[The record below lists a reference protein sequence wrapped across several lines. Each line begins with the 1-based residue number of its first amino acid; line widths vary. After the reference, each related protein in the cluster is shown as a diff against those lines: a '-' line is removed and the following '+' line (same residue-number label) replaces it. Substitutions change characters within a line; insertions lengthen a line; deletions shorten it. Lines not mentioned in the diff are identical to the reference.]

1 MRATH
6 SNSKPLRRRRR
17 RRLIYRDD
25 VTLAAQI
32 SGHTAAR
39 ATECPTR
46 DAEEFGAKAEEE
58 EEEKEDERAKIK
70 VGEGLGSQVTSRAG
84 GIASE

>member
-6 SNSKPLRRRRR
+6 SNSKPLRRRR

-58 EEEKEDERAKIK
+58 EKEDERAKIK
-70 VGEGLGSQVTSRAG
+70 VGEGERERGLAHR
-84 GIASE
+84 